1 MSTKRNHERAAV
13 RIARKLVSEIRR
25 RRLRPGSQL
34 DAEHRMVEELGV
46 SRWSE
51 CQTCDEILGIRLG
64 PKKNVSASVILFFIN
79 SHYDTPMA
87 DHINICH
94 REQPMAP
101 ACERSQSPRAWI
113 RKSVPPPP
121 PQKNVH
127 VYCART
133 KRVDEACAIGGSTAQ
148 VANLLCDQKK

>member
-46 SRWSE
+46 RRWSE

-64 PKKNVSASVILFFIN
+64 PKQNVSASVILFFLLIL
-79 SHYDTPMA
+79 TTT
-87 DHINICH
+87 H
-94 REQPMAP
+94 RWRITFHM
-101 ACERSQSPRAWI
+101 SS
-113 RKSVPPPP
+113 
-121 PQKNVH
+121 
-127 VYCART
+127 RT
-133 KRVDEACAIGGSTAQ
+133 AAGSRM
-148 VANLLCDQKK
+148 